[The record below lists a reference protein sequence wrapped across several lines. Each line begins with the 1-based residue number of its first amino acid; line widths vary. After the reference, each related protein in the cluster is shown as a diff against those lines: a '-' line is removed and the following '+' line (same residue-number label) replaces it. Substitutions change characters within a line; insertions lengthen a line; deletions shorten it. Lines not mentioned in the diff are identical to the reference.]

1 MYTMQELDIK
11 NYISNGC
18 FVRRLVVLS
27 FIPFKNIFNFSL
39 WLLMF
44 LTLYTHNREHIYI
57 LKRWMALIQVG
68 LIILGKFDAFSVL

>member
-1 MYTMQELDIK
+1 MYTMQELDTK
-11 NYISNGC
+11 NYISNAC

-57 LKRWMALIQVG
+57 LKIWMALIQAG